1 MSHRLSNEIR
11 EAIASIDAHPH
22 PTAEQLMV
30 IRQTHRAFLT
40 QMLDFA
46 DDLERQRRASQRAIP
61 VWGEAGAASRLY
73 RWLQLGQRRPQEE
86 AGGLKIV
93 GGYAS

>member
-1 MSHRLSNEIR
+1 MLIR
-11 EAIASIDAHPH
+11 
-22 PTAEQLMV
+22 T
-30 IRQTHRAFLT
+30 THRAFLT

-46 DDLERQRRASQRAIP
+46 ADLETQRRTSQRAIP
-61 VWGEAGAASRLY
+61 MWGEAGAASRLY
-73 RWLQLGQRRPQEE
+73 KWLQLGRRRPQEE